1 MAKPLQFY
9 VIKLFTFENAY
20 KLLKL
25 GSGLQNWSK
34 DLVSLSLGKAGSLV
48 IVIQE
53 PTAVIN
59 AKQEKREIGPTIDI
73 VKALLNTLINLN
85 VEIDCRTSFFIKIAL
100 QSIFIF
106 GNVILI
112 NNWTKLKQEKTYS
125 TQMVSNQKIDTFPL
139 KKKQF
144 QAFRM
149 Q

>member
-1 MAKPLQFY
+1 M
-9 VIKLFTFENAY
+9 
-20 KLLKL
+20 
-25 GSGLQNWSK
+25 
-34 DLVSLSLGKAGSLV
+34 SLSLGKAGSLV

-73 VKALLNTLINLN
+73 VKTLLNTLINLN

-112 NNWTKLKQEKTYS
+112 NNWTKLKQEKTFS